1 MRLPN
6 LGLVSIF
13 LSVFLLSSC
22 VSNIDTGA
30 PKVDKQKALEAH
42 VKLGMNYLQKG
53 DRDRA
58 QRSFAKAQELD
69 SRSAEAM
76 QGVALVHQ
84 INGELELA
92 EEKFKKALKLRA
104 DFSMASIEL
113 SYARFLYA
121 AERYDEAIGFLE
133 AASSDINYPS
143 RVNALYLLGL
153 CSLQL
158 GDRVRAIGSFEHAL
172 NINPRYAPAAIELA
186 ELYFE
191 DRVYPD
197 AKKYLDIFG
206 ANSRQ
211 SARSLWLGIRLE
223 RIFGNKDKEASYAL
237 ALKNLHPYS
246 KEYLEYKRLQ
256 NNK

>member
-1 MRLPN
+1 VRFFKFS
-6 LGLVSIF
+6 LVLALFMF
-13 LSVFLLSSC
+13 LSAC
-22 VSNIDTGA
+22 VSNIESTA

-58 QRSFAKAQELD
+58 QRSFTKAQELD
-69 SRSAEAM
+69 YKSAEAM
-76 QGVALVHQ
+76 QGIALVHQ
-84 INGELELA
+84 INGELDLA

-113 SYARFLYA
+113 SYARFLYKA
-121 AERYDEAIGFLE
+121 ARYDEALGYLV
-133 AASSDINYPS
+133 AASGDINYPS

-153 CSLQL
+153 CSLEL
-158 GDRVRAIGSFEHAL
+158 SDRVRAVGSFEHAL
-172 NINPRYAPAAIELA
+172 NISPRFAPAAIELA
-186 ELYFE
+186 ELSFE
-191 DRVYPD
+191 DRSYPD
-197 AKKYLDIFG
+197 AKKYLDAYG
-206 ANSRQ
+206 ANARQ

-246 KEYLEYKRLQ
+246 KEYLDYKNSLKKT
-256 NNK
+256 N